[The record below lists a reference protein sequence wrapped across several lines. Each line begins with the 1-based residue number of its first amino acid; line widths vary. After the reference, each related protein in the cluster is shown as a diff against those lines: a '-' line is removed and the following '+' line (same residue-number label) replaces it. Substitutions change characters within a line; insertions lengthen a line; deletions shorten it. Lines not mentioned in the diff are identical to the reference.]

1 MKGIRRAAAMCLTM
15 TLAVSTLF
23 GNTAWA
29 DMPQKTERKK
39 CVHVHTEECYGEPD
53 EEATSSQI
61 GEEPTECTHVCTVES
76 GCIRNTAVSSGTNED
91 DSETGPDEEE
101 TNDQKDSADKAEN
114 GGKQKDSA
122 DKAEDDEKQEDA
134 PSVSTPS
141 DMEDTAVPGGTVIPA
156 VKSQIFSWSWYDP
169 EENLLDGKLELNGVT
184 EEAQPSF
191 EEVTEYLPEAIIAQV
206 GEKSEVGGEGEE
218 KLLITGWTCSE
229 YVQDEEGRWPLEGTY
244 EFAAELPEA
253 YELAEDADAL
263 VVEVSVTGDQAALT
277 AVSGTAVL
285 HVSFKAGKEAKD
297 LYFDG
302 NNFSSYNNDVM
313 DLLKQNGI
321 RVTSSGKDRFQLIM
335 TKASIQNL
343 QLSQGTWE
351 IELNGSNVLEGKG
364 KYVAGCGLRINDNV
378 SATIK
383 AGTAPASL
391 TAHNYPTTGSSDGS
405 CGIQVAGSLTIESG
419 TIEAT
424 AKAGSNSAPDSGAIL
439 VGTTGTLNIN
449 GGSVTAA
456 GTGKKGVYV
465 RGNFQMTGGSL
476 TVTGS
481 GEPGIENVGS
491 FELSDGT
498 ISTKSNSGG
507 IGFLQ
512 GRGSATIKAK
522 ELNTDRLYINGD
534 GSFTVAKGGKVTS
547 GSTTINSGTLTNAG
561 EFVSNGPFE
570 KGKYGTFNNTGTI
583 SGSGSLPDDAKQTPD
598 EIKDYTKKI
607 SKDYYK
613 NMSIDVPNL
622 AAIQKPANAGNL
634 QYELVEDTGS
644 DKGAGT
650 IDKETGRLKV
660 TKAGVF
666 KIKVNTQ
673 ESGFY
678 KEGENPVYITLTVNK
693 AAFPDS
699 WNLTVTAASGIY
711 NGSKGYPAATISTT
725 GIPDGARY
733 EYQLKNTNRT
743 DDLQEE
749 QWKSECPKI
758 VNVAESGQFVF
769 VRVTVDNYESKIF
782 CSDNQTDITKRRFLD
797 TKVTLEPQ
805 TVIYNGQSWSPEIKV
820 VENWQGASGAEVD
833 KADYTIQ
840 YWTYWTGTGNS
851 EVTERKDA
859 GTYTVHL
866 IGQENYTNESNGAI
880 LTIDKCKLNARITG
894 DSFDKVYDGT
904 TDITEEQNLSVQL
917 YSDSGI
923 PDSQDVRAD
932 QVNLAYQSADV
943 GEHDIEAA
951 NITLAGDNAKNYEL
965 TENSASVKGSII
977 ARDFASMTVSADPLT
992 YNGTEQKPQILASVE
1007 TGLSNVSPDAVVF
1020 TYSKNG
1026 VDYQSEIPGFTD
1038 AGTYQVYVKASMDNF
1053 NDAVKTVDVT
1063 VQQASSNSGSHSGGG
1078 KDSGGKDSSGKGSSG
1093 KGSSGKSSSGSSGTV
1108 TKDSQKG
1115 YRSEEQGVITGA
1127 SNQAVNDGYSHW
1139 IKDARGWWL
1148 RYSDGTW
1155 PMGNT
1160 GAFHWEKVNG
1170 RWWAF
1175 GADGYLS
1182 TGWLYDTLYQGWFYM
1197 DENQGML
1204 TGWQFI
1210 NGKWYYLNPSHDG
1223 SAGIMY
1229 SNRRTPDGWYVKE
1242 DGSWDEEAGR

>member
-1 MKGIRRAAAMCLTM
+1 MKGIRRAAAVCLTM

-76 GCIRNTAVSSGTNED
+76 GCIRNIAASSGTNED
-91 DSETGPDEEE
+91 DSETGPDDEE

-114 GGKQKDSA
+114 
-122 DKAEDDEKQEDA
+122 A

-141 DMEDTAVPGGTVIPA
+141 DMEDTTVPGGTVIPA

-169 EENLLDGKLELNGVT
+169 EENLLDGKLELSGVT

-206 GEKSEVGGEGEE
+206 GEESEAGKEE
-218 KLLITGWTCSE
+218 KLPIAGWSCNE
-229 YVQDEEGRWPLEGTY
+229 YVQDEEGCWPLEGTY

-253 YELAEDADAL
+253 YELAEDVETL
-263 VVEVSVTGDQAALT
+263 VVEVSVTGDQAAMP
-277 AVSGTAVL
+277 VVNPYAVL
-285 HVSFKAGKEAKD
+285 NVSFNPSEGSKS

-302 NNFSSYNNDVM
+302 KNFSSVNSDVM
-313 DLLKQNGI
+313 KLLNDNGI
-321 RVTSSGKDRFQLIM
+321 KVKVTSSGEDRFQLIM
-335 TKASIQNL
+335 TNATIQNL
-343 QLSQGTWE
+343 ELSRGTWE
-351 IELNGSNVLEGKG
+351 IVLNGSNELEGKG
-364 KYVAGCGLRINDNV
+364 KDFSGCGLRINDYV

-383 AGTAPASL
+383 AEPESASL
-391 TAHNYPTTGSSDGS
+391 KVQNYPTKKTSKDTSS
-405 CGIQVAGSLTIESG
+405 GIVVAGSLTIESG
-419 TIEAT
+419 TIEA
-424 AKAGSNSAPDSGAIL
+424 AAYAEQNSEPVSGAI
-439 VGTTGTLNIN
+439 VVQSKGTLNIR

-456 GTGKKGVYV
+456 GTHKNGVYV
-465 RGNFQMTGGSL
+465 LNNFQMTGGSL

-481 GEPGIENVGS
+481 GKPGIENVGN
-491 FELSDGT
+491 FNLSGGT
-498 ISTKSNSGG
+498 ISTKSNSDG

-512 GRGSATIKAK
+512 RGGSATIQAK
-522 ELNTDRLYINGD
+522 ELNTDRLYINGNS
-534 GSFTVAKGGKVTS
+534 SFTVARGGKVTS
-547 GSTTINSGTLTNAG
+547 GSTRIDSGTLINAG

-570 KGKYGTFNNTGTI
+570 KGTYGTFNNTGTI
-583 SGSGSLPDDAKQTPD
+583 SGSGSLPDDVKQIPD
-598 EIKDYTKKI
+598 NITVYTAEISADYR
-607 SKDYYK
+607 D
-613 NMSIDVPNL
+613 NMSINVQNL
-622 AAIQKPANAGNL
+622 AAIQKPVNAGNL
-634 QYELVEDTGS
+634 QYELAEYTGS
-644 DKGAGT
+644 DKGEGT
-650 IDKETGRLKV
+650 IDKETGLLTV

-673 ESGFY
+673 ASGFY
-678 KEGENPVYITLTVNK
+678 KAGENPVCITLTVNK
-693 AAFPDS
+693 AKFPAS
-699 WNLTVTAASGIY
+699 WNLIVTATSGIY

-725 GIPDGARY
+725 DIPDGARY
-733 EYQLKNTNRT
+733 EYQLKSTKST
-743 DDLQEE
+743 DDLRED

-758 VNVAESGQFVF
+758 VNVAESDQFVF
-769 VRVTVDNYESKIF
+769 VRVTVNNYESKVF
-782 CSDNQTDITKRRFLD
+782 CSDNRTSITKRRFAD
-797 TKVTLEPQ
+797 TKVTLEPEN
-805 TVIYNGQSWSPEIKV
+805 VIYNGQSWEPKIKV
-820 VENWQGASGAEVD
+820 VENWQGASRDEVD
-833 KADYTIQ
+833 KADYTIKD
-840 YWTYWTGTGNS
+840 WTYWTGTDNMI
-851 EVTERKDA
+851 VKERKNA
-859 GTYTVHL
+859 GTYTVSL
-866 IGQENYTNESNGAI
+866 LGQGNYTNESNKAI

-894 DSFDKVYDGT
+894 NSFDKVYDGT
-904 TDITEEQNLSVQL
+904 TDIREEQNLSVQL
-917 YSDSGI
+917 YSDSGT

-943 GEHDIEAA
+943 GEHNIEAA

-965 TENSASVKGSII
+965 TENSTSIKGNIV

-992 YNGTEQKPQILASVE
+992 YNGTEQKPQIHASVE

-1038 AGTYQVYVKASMDNF
+1038 AGTYQVYVKASMANF
-1053 NDAVKTVDVT
+1053 NDAVKTVNVT
-1063 VQQASSNSGSHSGGG
+1063 VQKVSSSSGSHSGGG
-1078 KDSGGKDSSGKGSSG
+1078 KGSGGKGSGGKGSSG
-1093 KGSSGKSSSGSSGTV
+1093 KGSSGKSSSVSSGTV

-1175 GADGYLS
+1175 GAEGYLS
-1182 TGWLYDTLYQGWFYM
+1182 TGWIYDTLHQGWFYM

-1210 NGKWYYLNPSHDG
+1210 NGKWYYLNSNQDG

-1229 SNRRTPDGWYVKE
+1229 SKRRTPDGWYVKE

>member
-1 MKGIRRAAAMCLTM
+1 
-15 TLAVSTLF
+15 
-23 GNTAWA
+23 
-29 DMPQKTERKK
+29 MPQKTERKK

-76 GCIRNTAVSSGTNED
+76 GCIRNTAASSGTNED
-91 DSETGPDEEE
+91 DSETGPDDEE
-101 TNDQKDSADKAEN
+101 TND
-114 GGKQKDSA
+114 QKDSA

-141 DMEDTAVPGGTVIPA
+141 DMEDTTVPGGTVIPA

-169 EENLLDGKLELNGVT
+169 EENLLDGKLELSGVT

-191 EEVTEYLPEAIIAQV
+191 EEVTEYLPEAIVAQV
-206 GEKSEVGGEGEE
+206 GEESEAGKEE
-218 KLLITGWTCSE
+218 KLSITGWSCNE

-253 YELAEDADAL
+253 YELAEDAEAL

-277 AVSGTAVL
+277 VYNPNNVVLNVNFEKGEPSKGLAYDESG
-285 HVSFKAGKEAKD
+285 
-297 LYFDG
+297 
-302 NNFSSYNNDVM
+302 FSSLNNNVM
-313 DLLKQNGI
+313 NLLNDRGI
-321 RVTSSGKDRFQLIM
+321 EVTNSGENSFQLRM
-335 TKASIQNL
+335 TNATTIQNL
-343 QLSQGTWE
+343 ELSRGTWE
-351 IELNGSNVLEGKG
+351 IVLNGSNVLEGKG
-364 KYVAGCGLRINDNV
+364 NGVGGVGLKIKENV
-378 SATIK
+378 RATIK
-383 AGTAPASL
+383 EGTAPASL
-391 TAHNYPTTGSSDGS
+391 TAKNSPTTGTSRDGS
-405 CGIQVAGSLTIESG
+405 SGIAVEGNLTIESG

-424 AKAGSNSAPDSGAIL
+424 ADGGENSASFSGGIVVGSN
-439 VGTTGTLNIN
+439 GTLNIN
-449 GGSVTAA
+449 GGAVTAA
-456 GTGKKGVYV
+456 GTGKNGVFV
-465 RGNFQMTGGSL
+465 RGNFRMKGGSL
-476 TVTGS
+476 TATGS
-481 GEPGIENVGS
+481 RKPGIENEGT
-491 FELSDGT
+491 FELLGGT

-512 GRGSATIKAK
+512 GLGSVTIKAN
-522 ELNTDRLYINGD
+522 ELNTDRLNITGNS
-534 GSFTVAKGGKVTS
+534 SFTVARGGKVTS
-547 GSTTINSGTLTNAG
+547 ESTIINSGTLTNEG
-561 EFVSNGPFE
+561 EFVSNGPFVKE
-570 KGKYGTFNNTGTI
+570 ENGRFINNGTI
-583 SGSGSLPDDAKQTPD
+583 SGTGSLPDGVKQIPD
-598 EIKDYTKKI
+598 TITVRKTEIIADYRN
-607 SKDYYK
+607 
-613 NMSIDVPNL
+613 NMLIDVPSL
-622 AAIQKPANAGNL
+622 AGIHQPDRAGNL
-634 QYELVEDTGS
+634 QYELAEYTGS
-644 DKGAGT
+644 DKGEGT
-650 IDKETGRLKV
+650 IDKESGQLKV
-660 TKAGVF
+660 DRAGVF
-666 KIKVNTQ
+666 KIEVNTQ

-678 KEGENPVYITLTVNK
+678 KAGENPVCITLTVNK
-693 AAFPDS
+693 AKFPDS
-699 WNLTVTAASGIY
+699 WNLSVTAASDEYRGAQ
-711 NGSKGYPAATISTT
+711 GYPAAFISAS
-725 GIPDGARY
+725 GIPSGARY
-733 EYQLKNTNRT
+733 EYQLKSTSST
-743 DDLQEE
+743 DDLQED

-769 VRVTVDNYESKIF
+769 VRVTVDNYKSKVF
-782 CSDNQTDITKRRFLD
+782 CSGNPTSIIKRRFAD
-797 TKVTLEPQ
+797 TKVTLEPE

-820 VENWQGASGAEVD
+820 VENWQGASEDEVD
-833 KADYTIQ
+833 KADYTIKD
-840 YWTYWTGTGNS
+840 WTYWTGTDNRI
-851 EVTERKDA
+851 VKERKDA

-866 IGQENYTNESNGAI
+866 LGQGNYKNESNTAI
-880 LTIDKCKLNARITG
+880 FTIDKCKLNARITG
-894 DSFDKVYDGT
+894 GSFDKVYDGT

-917 YSDSGI
+917 YSDSGT

-943 GEHDIEAA
+943 GEHNIEAA

-965 TENSASVKGSII
+965 TENSASIKGSII

-992 YNGTEQKPQILASVE
+992 YNGTEQKPQIHASVE

-1038 AGTYQVYVKASMDNF
+1038 AGTYQVYVKASMANF

-1063 VQQASSNSGSHSGGG
+1063 IQQASSNSGSHSGGG
-1078 KDSGGKDSSGKGSSG
+1078 KGSGGKGSSG

-1139 IKDARGWWL
+1139 MKDARGWWL

>member
-61 GEEPTECTHVCTVES
+61 GEEPTECTHVCSVES
-76 GCIRNTAVSSGTNED
+76 GCIRNTAASSGMNED
-91 DSETGPDEEE
+91 DSETGPDDEE

-114 GGKQKDSA
+114 
-122 DKAEDDEKQEDA
+122 A

-141 DMEDTAVPGGTVIPA
+141 DMEDTTVPGGTVIPA

-169 EENLLDGKLELNGVT
+169 EENLLDGKLELSGVT

-191 EEVTEYLPEAIIAQV
+191 EEVTEYLPQAIIAQV
-206 GEKSEVGGEGEE
+206 GEESEAGKEE
-218 KLLITGWTCSE
+218 KLPITGWSCNE

-244 EFAAELPEA
+244 EFAAELPEV
-253 YELAEDADAL
+253 YELAEDVEAL

-285 HVSFKAGKEAKD
+285 NVNFESGKSFKS
-297 LYFDG
+297 LYYDG
-302 NNFSSYNNDVM
+302 ENFSSVNNDVM
-313 DLLKQNGI
+313 DLLNDCGI
-321 RVTSSGKDRFQLIM
+321 RVTSLGENSFRLIM
-335 TKASIQNL
+335 TGASIQNL

-351 IELNGSNVLEGKG
+351 IVLNGSNVLEGKG
-364 KYVAGCGLRINDNV
+364 KDVSGCGLRINEHV

-383 AGTAPASL
+383 AGKAPASL
-391 TAHNYPTTGSSDGS
+391 TAKNSPTKGTSNDGSS
-405 CGIQVAGSLTIESG
+405 GIAVAGNLTIESG
-419 TIEAT
+419 TTIEAT
-424 AKAGSNSAPDSGAIL
+424 ADAAGKNSAPDSGAIV
-439 VGTTGTLNIN
+439 VGSKGTLNIN

-456 GTGKKGVYV
+456 GTGKNGVHV
-465 RGNFQMTGGSL
+465 RGGGEFRMAGGRL

-481 GEPGIENVGS
+481 GKPVIENVGN
-491 FELSDGT
+491 FNLSGGT
-498 ISTKSNSGG
+498 ISTKSNSDG

-512 GRGSATIKAK
+512 SGGSATIQAQ
-522 ELNTDRLYINGD
+522 ELITDRLYINS
-534 GSFTVAKGGKVTS
+534 SFTVASGGKVTS
-547 GSTTINSGTLTNAG
+547 GSTIIDSGTLTNEG
-561 EFVSNGPFE
+561 EFVSNGPFVKKE
-570 KGKYGTFNNTGTI
+570 NGTFINKGTI
-583 SGSGSLPDDAKQTPD
+583 SGNGSLPDDVKQTPD
-598 EIKDYTKKI
+598 KITGHKTKI
-607 SKDYYK
+607 SADYCN
-613 NMSIDVPNL
+613 NMSINVQNL
-622 AAIQKPANAGNL
+622 AAIQKPVNAGDL
-634 QYELVEDTGS
+634 QYELVKYTGS
-644 DKGAGT
+644 DKGEGT
-650 IDKETGRLKV
+650 IDKKTGQLTV

-666 KIKVNTQ
+666 KIEVNTQ
-673 ESGFY
+673 ESGLY
-678 KEGENPVYITLTVNK
+678 KAGENPVCITLTVNK
-693 AAFPDS
+693 AKFPDS
-699 WNLTVTAASGIY
+699 WNLSVTAARDEYRGAQ
-711 NGSKGYPAATISTT
+711 GYPAAAISASS
-725 GIPDGARY
+725 IPSGAKY
-733 EYQLKNTNRT
+733 EYQLKSTNST
-743 DDLQEE
+743 GDLQEDK
-749 QWKSECPKI
+749 WKSKCPKI

-769 VRVTVDNYESKIF
+769 VRVTVDNYESKVF
-782 CSDNQTDITKRRFLD
+782 CSDNRTSITKRKFTD
-797 TKVTLEPQ
+797 TKVTLEPEN
-805 TVIYNGQSWSPEIKV
+805 VIYNGQSRNPEIKV
-820 VENWQGASGAEVD
+820 VENWQGASGDEVN
-833 KADYTIQ
+833 KADYIIR
-840 YWTYWTGTGNS
+840 YWTYWTGTDNR

-859 GTYTVHL
+859 GTYTVYL
-866 IGQENYTNESNGAI
+866 LGQENYTNESKQAI

-894 DSFDKVYDGT
+894 NSFDKVYDGT
-904 TDITEEQNLSVQL
+904 TDIREEQNLSVQL
-917 YSDSGI
+917 YSDSGT
-923 PDSQDVRAD
+923 PDSQDVRVD

-943 GEHDIEAA
+943 GEHNIEAA

-965 TENSASVKGSII
+965 TENSTSIKGSIV

-992 YNGTEQKPQILASVE
+992 YNGTEQKPQIHASVE

-1053 NDAVKTVDVT
+1053 NDAVKTVNVT
-1063 VQQASSNSGSHSGGG
+1063 VQQAPSSSGSHSGGG
-1078 KDSGGKDSSGKGSSG
+1078 G

-1175 GADGYLS
+1175 GAEGYLS
-1182 TGWLYDTLYQGWFYM
+1182 TGWIYDTLYQGWFYM

-1210 NGKWYYLNPSHDG
+1210 NGKWYYLNSNQDG

-1229 SNRRTPDGWYVKE
+1229 SKRRTPDGWYVKE

>member
-1 MKGIRRAAAMCLTM
+1 MTGKQRGDGRMKGIRRAAAVCLTM

-61 GEEPTECTHVCTVES
+61 GEEPTECTHVCSVES
-76 GCIRNTAVSSGTNED
+76 GCIRNTASSSGTNED
-91 DSETGPDEEE
+91 DSETGPDDEE

-114 GGKQKDSA
+114 
-122 DKAEDDEKQEDA
+122 A

-141 DMEDTAVPGGTVIPA
+141 DMEDTTVPGGTVIPA

-169 EENLLDGKLELNGVT
+169 EENLLDGKLELSGVT

-191 EEVTEYLPEAIIAQV
+191 EEVTEYLPQAIIAQV
-206 GEKSEVGGEGEE
+206 GEESEAGKEE
-218 KLLITGWTCSE
+218 KLPITGWSCNE

-253 YELAEDADAL
+253 YELAEDAEAL
-263 VVEVSVTGDQAALT
+263 VVEVSVTGDQAAMPV
-277 AVSGTAVL
+277 VSGTPVL
-285 HVSFKAGKEAKD
+285 HVSFNSGDEVKS

-302 NNFSSYNNDVM
+302 ENFSSVYSDVM
-313 DLLKQNGI
+313 NLLKARGI
-321 RVTSSGKDRFQLIM
+321 TVTSLGESSFQLTM
-335 TKASIQNL
+335 TNASIQYL
-343 QLSQGTWE
+343 ELSQGTWE
-351 IELNGSNVLEGKG
+351 IVLNGSNELKGKG
-364 KYVAGCGLRINDNV
+364 KGVGGCGLRINNWV
-378 SATIK
+378 SATIE

-391 TAHNYPTTGSSDGS
+391 KAKNSPTTGRSDPSS
-405 CGIQVAGSLTIESG
+405 GIVVAGNLTIESG

-424 AKAGSNSAPDSGAIL
+424 AYAGNNSDPFSGGIV
-439 VGTTGTLNIN
+439 VGSDGNLNIN
-449 GGSVTAA
+449 GGAVTAA
-456 GTGKKGVYV
+456 GTGKNGVLV

-476 TVTGS
+476 TATGS
-481 GEPGIENVGS
+481 GKPGIENEGS

-498 ISTKSNSGG
+498 ISTSSDSGG
-507 IGFLQ
+507 TGFVQ
-512 GRGSATIKAK
+512 RGKPAMIRAK
-522 ELNTDRLYINGD
+522 LITDRLCITGNS
-534 GSFTVAKGGKVTS
+534 SFTVARGGKVTS
-547 GSTTINSGTLTNAG
+547 ESTIIKSGSTLTNEG
-561 EFVSNGPFE
+561 EFVSNGAFE
-570 KGKYGTFNNTGTI
+570 KEKDGTFINKGTI
-583 SGSGSLPDDAKQTPD
+583 SGTGSLPDGAKQIPD
-598 EIKDYTKKI
+598 TITVRKTEIIADYRN
-607 SKDYYK
+607 
-613 NMSIDVPNL
+613 NMLIDVPSL
-622 AAIQKPANAGNL
+622 AGIHQPDRAGNL
-634 QYELVEDTGS
+634 QYELAEYTGS
-644 DKGAGT
+644 DKGEGT
-650 IDKETGRLKV
+650 INEKTGQLTV

-666 KIKVNTQ
+666 KIEVNTQ

-678 KEGENPVYITLTVNK
+678 KAGENPVCITLTVNK
-693 AAFPDS
+693 AAFPAS
-699 WNLTVTAASGIY
+699 WNLIVTATSGIY

-725 GIPDGARY
+725 DIPDGARY
-733 EYQLKNTNRT
+733 EYQLKRTNRT
-743 DDLQEE
+743 DDLQED

-758 VNVAESGQFVF
+758 VNVAESEQFVF
-769 VRVTVDNYESKIF
+769 VRVTVDNYESKVF
-782 CSDNQTDITKRRFLD
+782 CSGNQTNITQRRFAD
-797 TKVTLEPQ
+797 TKVTLEPEK
-805 TVIYNGQSWSPEIKV
+805 VIYNGQSRDPEIKV
-820 VENWQGASGAEVD
+820 VENWQEASRDAVD
-833 KADYTIQ
+833 RADYIIQ
-840 YWTYWTGTGNS
+840 YWTYWTGTDNR
-851 EVTERKDA
+851 EVGERKDA

-866 IGQENYTNESNGAI
+866 LGQGNYKNESNTAI
-880 LTIDKCKLNARITG
+880 FTIDKCKLNARITG
-894 DSFDKVYDGT
+894 GSFDKVYDGT
-904 TDITEEQNLSVQL
+904 TDIREEQNLSVQL
-917 YSDSGI
+917 YSDSGT

-965 TENSASVKGSII
+965 TENSTSIKGNIV

-992 YNGTEQKPQILASVE
+992 YNGTEQKPQIHASVE
-1007 TGLSNVSPDAVVF
+1007 TGLSNVSPDAVVV

-1053 NDAVKTVDVT
+1053 NDAVKTVNVT
-1063 VQQASSNSGSHSGGG
+1063 VQQAPSSSGSHSGGG
-1078 KDSGGKDSSGKGSSG
+1078 KDSGGKDSGGKGSSG
-1093 KGSSGKSSSGSSGTV
+1093 TSSSVSSGTV

-1175 GADGYLS
+1175 GAEGYLS
-1182 TGWLYDTLYQGWFYM
+1182 TGWIYDTLYQGWFYM

-1210 NGKWYYLNPSHDG
+1210 NGKWYYLNSNQDG

-1229 SNRRTPDGWYVKE
+1229 SKRRTPDGWYVKE

>member
-1 MKGIRRAAAMCLTM
+1 MKGIRRAAAVCLTM

-23 GNTAWA
+23 GNTAGA

-61 GEEPTECTHVCTVES
+61 GEEPTECTHVCSVES
-76 GCIRNTAVSSGTNED
+76 GCIRNTASSSGTNED
-91 DSETGPDEEE
+91 DSETGPDDEE

-114 GGKQKDSA
+114 
-122 DKAEDDEKQEDA
+122 A

-141 DMEDTAVPGGTVIPA
+141 DMEDTTVPGGTVIPA

-184 EEAQPSF
+184 EESQPSF
-191 EEVTEYLPEAIIAQV
+191 EEVTEYLPQAIIAQV
-206 GEKSEVGGEGEE
+206 GEESEAGKEE
-218 KLLITGWTCSE
+218 KLPITGWSCNE
-229 YVQDEEGRWPLEGTY
+229 YVQDEEGCWPLEGTY

-253 YELAEDADAL
+253 YELAEDAEAL

-277 AVSGTAVL
+277 VYNPNNVVLNVNFEEGEPSKGLAYDESG
-285 HVSFKAGKEAKD
+285 
-297 LYFDG
+297 
-302 NNFSSYNNDVM
+302 FSSYKNDVM
-313 DLLKQNGI
+313 DLLNRHNI
-321 RVTSSGKDRFQLIM
+321 RVTSLENDRFQLIM
-335 TKASIQNL
+335 TNASIQNL
-343 QLSQGTWE
+343 ELSKGTWE
-351 IELNGSNVLEGKG
+351 IVLNGSNVLEGKG
-364 KYVAGCGLRINDNV
+364 KGVGGVGLKIKENV
-378 SATIK
+378 RATIK
-383 AGTAPASL
+383 KGTAPASL
-391 TAHNYPTTGSSDGS
+391 TAKNSPTKGTSNDGSS
-405 CGIQVAGSLTIESG
+405 GIAVEGNLTIESG

-424 AKAGSNSAPDSGAIL
+424 ADAGKNSAPFSGGIV
-439 VGTTGTLNIN
+439 VGTRGILNIT
-449 GGSVTAA
+449 GGAVTAA
-456 GTGKKGVYV
+456 GTGKNGVFV
-465 RGNFQMTGGSL
+465 RGNFRMKGGSL
-476 TVTGS
+476 TATGS
-481 GEPGIENVGS
+481 KKPGIENEGT
-491 FELSDGT
+491 FELSGGT

-512 GRGSATIKAK
+512 GLGSVTIKAN
-522 ELNTDRLYINGD
+522 ELNTDRLNITGNS
-534 GSFTVAKGGKVTS
+534 SFTVARGGKVTS
-547 GSTTINSGTLTNAG
+547 ESTIINSGTLTNEG
-561 EFVSNGPFE
+561 EFVSNGPFVKE
-570 KGKYGTFNNTGTI
+570 ENGRFINNGTI
-583 SGSGSLPDDAKQTPD
+583 SGTGSLPDGVKQTPD
-598 EIKDYTKKI
+598 KIKGHKTKI
-607 SKDYYK
+607 SADYCN
-613 NMSIDVPNL
+613 NMSINVQNL
-622 AAIQKPANAGNL
+622 AAIHKPDRAGNL
-634 QYELVEDTGS
+634 QYELAEYTGS
-644 DKGAGT
+644 DKGEGT
-650 IDKETGRLKV
+650 IDKESGQLKV
-660 TKAGVF
+660 DRAGVF
-666 KIKVNTQ
+666 KIEVNTQ

-678 KEGENPVYITLTVNK
+678 KAGENPVCITLTVNK
-693 AAFPDS
+693 AKFPDS
-699 WNLTVTAASGIY
+699 WNLSVTAASDEYRGAQ
-711 NGSKGYPAATISTT
+711 GYPAAAIRASS
-725 GIPDGARY
+725 IPKGAGY
-733 EYQLKNTNRT
+733 EYQLKRT
-743 DDLQEE
+743 KSKDDLQED

-769 VRVTVDNYESKIF
+769 VRVTVDNYESKVF
-782 CSDNQTDITKRRFLD
+782 CSGNQTNITKRDFTD
-797 TKVTLEPQ
+797 TKVTLEPEK
-805 TVIYNGQSWSPEIKV
+805 VIYNGQSRDPEIKV
-820 VENWQGASGAEVD
+820 VENWQEASGDAVD
-833 KADYTIQ
+833 RADYIIQ
-840 YWTYWTGTGNS
+840 YWTYWTGTDNR
-851 EVTERKDA
+851 EVGERKDA

-866 IGQENYTNESNGAI
+866 LGQGNYKNESNTAI
-880 LTIDKCKLNARITG
+880 FTIDKCKLNARITG
-894 DSFDKVYDGT
+894 GSFDKVYDGT

-917 YSDSGI
+917 YSDSGT

-943 GEHDIEAA
+943 GEHNIEAA

-965 TENSASVKGSII
+965 TENSTSIKGNIV
-977 ARDFASMTVSADPLT
+977 ARDFASMTVSADSLT
-992 YNGTEQKPQILASVE
+992 YNGTEQKPQIHASVE

-1038 AGTYQVYVKASMDNF
+1038 AGTYQVYVKASMANF
-1053 NDAVKTVDVT
+1053 NDAVKTVNVT
-1063 VQQASSNSGSHSGGG
+1063 VQQAPSSSGSHSGGG
-1078 KDSGGKDSSGKGSSG
+1078 KDSGGKGSSG
-1093 KGSSGKSSSGSSGTV
+1093 TSSSVSSGTV

-1175 GADGYLS
+1175 GAEGYLS
-1182 TGWLYDTLYQGWFYM
+1182 TGWIYDTLYQGWFYM

-1210 NGKWYYLNPSHDG
+1210 NGKWYYLNSNQDG

-1229 SNRRTPDGWYVKE
+1229 SKRRTPDGWYVKE

>member
-1 MKGIRRAAAMCLTM
+1 MKGIRRAAAVCLTM

-76 GCIRNTAVSSGTNED
+76 GCIRNTAASSGTNED
-91 DSETGPDEEE
+91 DSETGPDDEE

-114 GGKQKDSA
+114 
-122 DKAEDDEKQEDA
+122 A

-141 DMEDTAVPGGTVIPA
+141 DMEDTTVPGGTVIPA

-169 EENLLDGKLELNGVT
+169 EENLLDGKLELSGVT

-191 EEVTEYLPEAIIAQV
+191 EEVTEYLPEAIVAQV
-206 GEKSEVGGEGEE
+206 GEESEAGKEE
-218 KLLITGWTCSE
+218 KLSITGWSCNE

-253 YELAEDADAL
+253 YELAEDVEAL
-263 VVEVSVTGDQAALT
+263 VVEVSVTGDQAAMP
-277 AVSGTAVL
+277 VVNPYAVL
-285 HVSFKAGKEAKD
+285 NVSFNPSEGSKS

-302 NNFSSYNNDVM
+302 KNFSSVNSDVM
-313 DLLKQNGI
+313 KLLNDNGI
-321 RVTSSGKDRFQLIM
+321 KVKVTSSGEDRFQLIM
-335 TKASIQNL
+335 TNATIQNL
-343 QLSQGTWE
+343 ELSRGTWE
-351 IELNGSNVLEGKG
+351 IVLNGSNELEGKG
-364 KYVAGCGLRINDNV
+364 KDFSGCGLRINDYV

-383 AGTAPASL
+383 AEPESASL
-391 TAHNYPTTGSSDGS
+391 KVQNYPTKKTSKDTSS
-405 CGIQVAGSLTIESG
+405 GIVVAGSLTIESG
-419 TIEAT
+419 TIEA
-424 AKAGSNSAPDSGAIL
+424 AAYAEQNSEPVSGAI
-439 VGTTGTLNIN
+439 VVQSNGTLNIN
-449 GGSVTAA
+449 GGSVTAT
-456 GTGKKGVYV
+456 GTHKNGVYV
-465 RGNFQMTGGSL
+465 LNNFQMTGGSL
-476 TVTGS
+476 KVTGS
-481 GEPGIENVGS
+481 GKPGIENVGS
-491 FELSDGT
+491 FELSGGT
-498 ISTKSNSGG
+498 ISTKSNSDG

-512 GRGSATIKAK
+512 GRGSVTIKAK
-522 ELNTDRLYINGD
+522 ELNTDRLYITGD
-534 GSFTVAKGGKVTS
+534 SSFTVASVGKVTS
-547 GSTTINSGTLTNAG
+547 ESTIIDRGTLTNAG

-570 KGKYGTFNNTGTI
+570 KGTYGTFNNTGTI
-583 SGSGSLPDDAKQTPD
+583 SGTGSLPDGLKQKPGNITVKQA
-598 EIKDYTKKI
+598 EISAGYRD
-607 SKDYYK
+607 
-613 NMSIDVPNL
+613 NMLIDVPSL
-622 AAIQKPANAGNL
+622 AGIHQPDKAGNL
-634 QYELVEDTGS
+634 QYELAEYTGS
-644 DKGAGT
+644 DKGEGT
-650 IDKETGRLKV
+650 IDKETGQLTV

-666 KIKVNTQ
+666 KIEVNTQ

-678 KEGENPVYITLTVNK
+678 KAGENPVYITLTVNK
-693 AAFPDS
+693 AAFPAS
-699 WNLTVTAASGIY
+699 WNLIVTATSGIY
-711 NGSKGYPAATISTT
+711 NGSKGYPAAAINAS
-725 GIPDGARY
+725 GIPSGARY
-733 EYQLKNTNRT
+733 EYQLKRTSST
-743 DDLQEE
+743 DDLQED

-758 VNVAESGQFVF
+758 VNVAESDQFVF
-769 VRVTVDNYESKIF
+769 VRVTVDNYESKVF
-782 CSDNQTDITKRRFLD
+782 CSGNQTNIIQRSFTD
-797 TKVTLEPQ
+797 TKVALEPEI
-805 TVIYNGQSWSPEIKV
+805 VIYNGQSWDPEIKV
-820 VENWQGASGAEVD
+820 VENWQGASGDAVD
-833 KADYTIQ
+833 RADYTIQ
-840 YWTYWTGTGNS
+840 YWTYWTGTDNRI
-851 EVTERKDA
+851 VTERKDV
-859 GTYTVHL
+859 GTYTVYL
-866 IGQENYTNESNGAI
+866 LGQRNYTNESKQAI

-904 TDITEEQNLSVQL
+904 TDIREEQNLSVQL
-917 YSDSGI
+917 YSDSGT

-943 GEHDIEAA
+943 GEHNIEAA

-965 TENSASVKGSII
+965 TESSASIKGSII
-977 ARDFASMTVSADPLT
+977 ARDFASMIVSADPLT
-992 YNGTEQKPQILASVE
+992 YNGTEQKPQIHASVE

-1038 AGTYQVYVKASMDNF
+1038 AGTYQVYVKASMANF
-1053 NDAVKTVDVT
+1053 NDAVKTVNVT
-1063 VQQASSNSGSHSGGG
+1063 VQQAPSSSGGHSGGG
-1078 KDSGGKDSSGKGSSG
+1078 G

-1175 GADGYLS
+1175 GAEGYLS
-1182 TGWLYDTLYQGWFYM
+1182 TGWIYDTLYQGWFYM

-1210 NGKWYYLNPSHDG
+1210 NGKWYYLNSNHDG

-1229 SNRRTPDGWYVKE
+1229 SKRRTPDGWYVKE

>member
-1 MKGIRRAAAMCLTM
+1 MKGIRRAAAVCLTM

-29 DMPQKTERKK
+29 DMPQKTEKKK

-76 GCIRNTAVSSGTNED
+76 GCIRNTAASSGTNED
-91 DSETGPDEEE
+91 DSETGPDDEE
-101 TNDQKDSADKAEN
+101 TNDQKDSANKAEN
-114 GGKQKDSA
+114 
-122 DKAEDDEKQEDA
+122 A

-141 DMEDTAVPGGTVIPA
+141 DMEDTTVPGGTVIPA

-169 EENLLDGKLELNGVT
+169 EENLLDGKLELSGVT

-206 GEKSEVGGEGEE
+206 GEESEAGKEE
-218 KLLITGWTCSE
+218 KLPITGWSCNE

-253 YELAEDADAL
+253 YELAEDVDAL
-263 VVEVSVTGDQAALT
+263 VVEVSVTGDQAAMPV
-277 AVSGTAVL
+277 VSGECVL
-285 HVSFKAGKEAKD
+285 NVSFNSGEEFKS

-302 NNFSSYNNDVM
+302 NKFSSVNNDVM
-313 DLLKQNGI
+313 KLLNDHGI
-321 RVTSSGKDRFQLIM
+321 KVTNSGENSFQLRM
-335 TKASIQNL
+335 TKATIQNL
-343 QLSQGTWE
+343 ELSQGTWE
-351 IELNGSNVLEGKG
+351 IVLNGSNVLKGKG
-364 KYVAGCGLRINDNV
+364 KGFSGCGLRINDYV

-383 AGTAPASL
+383 AETASASL
-391 TAHNYPTTGSSDGS
+391 TVKNSPTKRTSDDASSA
-405 CGIQVAGSLTIESG
+405 IVVAGSLTIESG
-419 TIEAT
+419 TIEA
-424 AKAGSNSAPDSGAIL
+424 AAYAEQNSDPVSGAI
-439 VGTTGTLNIN
+439 VVQSNGTLNIS

-456 GTGKKGVYV
+456 GTHKNGVYV
-465 RGNFQMTGGSL
+465 RRNFQMTGGSL

-481 GEPGIENVGS
+481 GKPGIENVGS
-491 FELSDGT
+491 FELSGGT
-498 ISTKSNSGG
+498 ISTNGG
-507 IGFLQ
+507 PGFLQ
-512 GRGSATIKAK
+512 RGGTATIQAK
-522 ELNTDRLYINGD
+522 ELNTDRLYINGNS
-534 GSFTVAKGGKVTS
+534 SFTVAKGGKVTS
-547 GSTTINSGTLTNAG
+547 GSTIIDSGTLTNAG
-561 EFVSNGPFE
+561 EFVLNGAFE
-570 KGKYGTFNNTGTI
+570 KGKYGTFINNGTI
-583 SGSGSLPDDAKQTPD
+583 SGTGSLPDGVKQIPD
-598 EIKDYTKKI
+598 NITVYKAEISADYC
-607 SKDYYK
+607 D
-613 NMSIDVPNL
+613 NMSINVQNL
-622 AAIQKPANAGNL
+622 AAIQKPVNAGNL

-644 DKGAGT
+644 DKGVGT
-650 IDKETGRLKV
+650 IDKERGQLRV

-673 ESGFY
+673 ASGFY
-678 KEGENPVYITLTVNK
+678 KAGENPVYITLTVNK
-693 AAFPDS
+693 AKFPDS
-699 WNLTVTAASGIY
+699 WNLTVTAASGEY
-711 NGSKGYPAATISTT
+711 RGAQGYPAAAISASS
-725 GIPDGARY
+725 IPSGARY
-733 EYQLKNTNRT
+733 EYQLKSTNRK
-743 DDLQEE
+743 DDLQED

-769 VRVTVDNYESKIF
+769 VRVTVDNYKSKIF
-782 CSDNQTDITKRRFLD
+782 CSGNQTNITKRKFTD
-797 TKVTLEPQ
+797 TKVTLEPE

-820 VENWQGASGAEVD
+820 VENWQGASEDAVD
-833 KADYTIQ
+833 RADYIIQ
-840 YWTYWTGTGNS
+840 YWTYWTGTDNS
-851 EVTERKDA
+851 IVTERKDA
-859 GTYTVHL
+859 GTYTVYL
-866 IGQENYTNESNGAI
+866 LGQRNYTNESKQAI

-904 TDITEEQNLSVQL
+904 TDIKEEQNLSVQL
-917 YSDSGI
+917 YSDSGT
-923 PDSQDVRAD
+923 PDSRDVRAD
-932 QVNLAYQSADV
+932 QVNWAYQSADV
-943 GEHDIEAA
+943 GEHNIEAA

-965 TENSASVKGSII
+965 TENSTSIKGNIV

-992 YNGTEQKPQILASVE
+992 YNGTEQKPQIHASVE
-1007 TGLSNVSPDAVVF
+1007 IGLSNESPDAVVF

-1038 AGTYQVYVKASMDNF
+1038 AGTYQVYVKASMANF
-1053 NDAVKTVDVT
+1053 NDAVKTVNVT
-1063 VQQASSNSGSHSGGG
+1063 VQQAPSSSGSHSGGG
-1078 KDSGGKDSSGKGSSG
+1078 KDSGGKDSGG
-1093 KGSSGKSSSGSSGTV
+1093 KGSSGKSSSVSSGTV

-1175 GADGYLS
+1175 GAEGYLS
-1182 TGWLYDTLYQGWFYM
+1182 TGWIYDTLHQGWFYM

-1210 NGKWYYLNPSHDG
+1210 NGKWYYLNSNQDG

-1229 SNRRTPDGWYVKE
+1229 SKRRTPDGWYVKE

>member
-61 GEEPTECTHVCTVES
+61 GEEPTECTHVCSVES
-76 GCIRNTAVSSGTNED
+76 GCIRNTAASSGMNED
-91 DSETGPDEEE
+91 DSETGPDDEE

-114 GGKQKDSA
+114 
-122 DKAEDDEKQEDA
+122 A

-141 DMEDTAVPGGTVIPA
+141 DMEDTTVPGGTVIPA

-169 EENLLDGKLELNGVT
+169 EENLLDGKLELSGVT

-191 EEVTEYLPEAIIAQV
+191 EEVTEYLPQAIIAQV
-206 GEKSEVGGEGEE
+206 GEESEAGKEE
-218 KLLITGWTCSE
+218 KLPITGWSCNE
-229 YVQDEEGRWPLEGTY
+229 YVQDEEGCWPLEGTY

-253 YELAEDADAL
+253 YELAEDVEAL
-263 VVEVSVTGDQAALT
+263 VVEVSVTGDQAAMPVYDYNNVVLNVNFDEGKT
-277 AVSGTAVL
+277 CKGLAYDESG
-285 HVSFKAGKEAKD
+285 
-297 LYFDG
+297 
-302 NNFSSYNNDVM
+302 FSSLNDDVM
-313 DLLKQNGI
+313 NLLNDRGI
-321 RVTSSGKDRFQLIM
+321 EVTNSGENSFRLIM
-335 TKASIQNL
+335 TDATTIQNL
-343 QLSQGTWE
+343 ELSRGTWE
-351 IELNGSNVLEGKG
+351 IVLNGSNVLEGKG
-364 KYVAGCGLRINDNV
+364 KGVGGVGLKIKENV

-383 AGTAPASL
+383 EGTAPASL
-391 TAHNYPTTGSSDGS
+391 TAKNYPTTGTSSDGS
-405 CGIQVAGSLTIESG
+405 SGIAVEGNLTIESG

-424 AKAGSNSAPDSGAIL
+424 ADGGKNSASFSGGIVVGSN
-439 VGTTGTLNIN
+439 GTLNIN
-449 GGSVTAA
+449 EGAVTAA
-456 GTGKKGVYV
+456 GTGKNGVFV
-465 RGNFQMTGGSL
+465 RGNFRMKGGSL
-476 TVTGS
+476 TATGS
-481 GEPGIENVGS
+481 GKPGIENEGT
-491 FELSDGT
+491 FELSGGT

-512 GRGSATIKAK
+512 GRGSVTIKAK
-522 ELNTDRLYINGD
+522 ELNTDRLNITGNS
-534 GSFTVAKGGKVTS
+534 SFTVARGGKVTS
-547 GSTTINSGTLTNAG
+547 GSTIINSGTLTNEG
-561 EFVSNGPFE
+561 EFVSNGPFVKE
-570 KGKYGTFNNTGTI
+570 ENGRFINTGTI
-583 SGSGSLPDDAKQTPD
+583 SGNGSLPDDLKQKPGNITVNQA
-598 EIKDYTKKI
+598 EISAGYRD
-607 SKDYYK
+607 
-613 NMSIDVPNL
+613 NRSIDVPSL
-622 AAIQKPANAGNL
+622 AGIHQPDRAGNL
-634 QYELVEDTGS
+634 QYELAEYTGS
-644 DKGAGT
+644 DKGEGT
-650 IDKETGRLKV
+650 IDKETGQLTV

-673 ESGFY
+673 ASGFY
-678 KEGENPVYITLTVNK
+678 KAGENPVDITLTVNK
-693 AAFPDS
+693 AAFPEH
-699 WNLTVTAASGIY
+699 WNLTVTAASGGEY
-711 NGSKGYPAATISTT
+711 RGAQGYPAAAISASS
-725 GIPDGARY
+725 IPKGARY
-733 EYQLKNTNRT
+733 EYQLKRTKNT
-743 DDLQEE
+743 DDLQEDKWE
-749 QWKSECPKI
+749 SECPKI
-758 VNVAESGQFVF
+758 VNVAESDQFVF
-769 VRVTVDNYESKIF
+769 VRVTVNNYESKVF
-782 CSDNQTDITKRRFLD
+782 CSDNRTSITKRRFAD
-797 TKVTLEPQ
+797 TKVTLEPEN
-805 TVIYNGQSWSPEIKV
+805 VIYNGQSWEPKIKV
-820 VENWQGASGAEVD
+820 VENWQGASVDEVD
-833 KADYTIQ
+833 KADYTIKD
-840 YWTYWTGTGNS
+840 WTYWTGTDNMI
-851 EVTERKDA
+851 VKERKNA
-859 GTYTVHL
+859 GTYTVSL
-866 IGQENYTNESNGAI
+866 LGQGNYTNESNKAI

-894 DSFDKVYDGT
+894 NSFDKVYDGT
-904 TDITEEQNLSVQL
+904 TDIREEQNLSVQL
-917 YSDSGI
+917 YSDSGT

-943 GEHDIEAA
+943 GEHNIEAA

-965 TENSASVKGSII
+965 TENSTSIKGNIV

-992 YNGTEQKPQILASVE
+992 YNGTEQKPQIHASVE

-1038 AGTYQVYVKASMDNF
+1038 AGTYQVYVKASIANF
-1053 NDAVKTVDVT
+1053 NDAVKTVNVT
-1063 VQQASSNSGSHSGGG
+1063 VQQAPSSSGSHSGGG
-1078 KDSGGKDSSGKGSSG
+1078 G

-1139 IKDARGWWL
+1139 MKDARGWWL

-1210 NGKWYYLNPSHDG
+1210 NGKWYYLNSNHDG

-1229 SNRRTPDGWYVKE
+1229 SKRRTPDGWYVKE

>member
-1 MKGIRRAAAMCLTM
+1 MKGIRRAAAVCLTM

-76 GCIRNTAVSSGTNED
+76 GCIRNTAASSGTNED
-91 DSETGPDEEE
+91 DSETGPDDEE

-114 GGKQKDSA
+114 
-122 DKAEDDEKQEDA
+122 A

-141 DMEDTAVPGGTVIPA
+141 DMEDTTVPGGTVIPA

-184 EEAQPSF
+184 EESQPSF
-191 EEVTEYLPEAIIAQV
+191 EEVTEYLPEAIIAQI
-206 GEKSEVGGEGEE
+206 GEESEAGKEE
-218 KLLITGWTCSE
+218 KLSITGWSCNE
-229 YVQDEEGRWPLEGTY
+229 YVQDEEGCWPLEGTY

-253 YELAEDADAL
+253 YELAEDVDAL
-263 VVEVSVTGDQAALT
+263 VVEVSVTGDQAAMPV
-277 AVSGTAVL
+277 VSGKCVL
-285 HVSFKAGKEAKD
+285 NVSFNSGEEFKG

-302 NNFSSYNNDVM
+302 NKFSSVNNDVM
-313 DLLKQNGI
+313 KLLNDHGI
-321 RVTSSGKDRFQLIM
+321 KVTNSGENSFQLRM
-335 TKASIQNL
+335 TNATIQNL
-343 QLSQGTWE
+343 ELSRGTWE
-351 IELNGSNVLEGKG
+351 IVLNGSNELEGKG
-364 KYVAGCGLRINDNV
+364 KDFSGCGLRINDYV

-383 AGTAPASL
+383 AEPESASL
-391 TAHNYPTTGSSDGS
+391 KVQNYPTKKTSKDTSS
-405 CGIQVAGSLTIESG
+405 GIVVAGSLTIESG
-419 TIEAT
+419 TIEA
-424 AKAGSNSAPDSGAIL
+424 AAYAEQNSEPVSGAI
-439 VGTTGTLNIN
+439 VVQSNGTLNIN
-449 GGSVTAA
+449 GGSVTAT
-456 GTGKKGVYV
+456 GTHKNGVYV
-465 RGNFQMTGGSL
+465 LNNFQMTGGSL
-476 TVTGS
+476 KVTGS
-481 GEPGIENVGS
+481 GKPGIENVGS
-491 FELSDGT
+491 FELSGGT
-498 ISTKSNSGG
+498 ISTKSNSDG

-512 GRGSATIKAK
+512 GRGSVTIKAK
-522 ELNTDRLYINGD
+522 ELNTDRLYITGD
-534 GSFTVAKGGKVTS
+534 SSFTVASVGKVTS
-547 GSTTINSGTLTNAG
+547 ESTIINSGTLINEG
-561 EFVSNGPFE
+561 EFVSNGPFVKNE
-570 KGKYGTFNNTGTI
+570 KGTFINKGTI

-598 EIKDYTKKI
+598 PITVYTAEI
-607 SKDYYK
+607 SENYK
-613 NMSIDVPNL
+613 ENRSIDVKNL
-622 AAIQKPANAGNL
+622 AAIQKPVKAGNL
-634 QYELVEDTGS
+634 QYELAEYTGS
-644 DKGAGT
+644 DKGEGT
-650 IDKETGRLKV
+650 IDKETGHLTV

-673 ESGFY
+673 ASGFY
-678 KEGENPVYITLTVNK
+678 KAGENPVDITLTVNK
-693 AAFPDS
+693 AAFPDH
-699 WNLTVTAASGIY
+699 WNLIVTAASGIY
-711 NGSKGYPAATISTT
+711 NGSKGYPAADISASS
-725 GIPDGARY
+725 IPSDAKY
-733 EYQLKNTNRT
+733 EYQLKSTNRK
-743 DDLQEE
+743 DDLQED

-758 VNVAESGQFVF
+758 VNVAESDQYVF
-769 VRVTVDNYESKIF
+769 VRVTVDNYKPKIF
-782 CSDNQTDITKRRFLD
+782 CSGNQTNITKRNFTD
-797 TKVTLEPQ
+797 TKVTLEPE
-805 TVIYNGQSWSPEIKV
+805 TVIYNGQSWSPKIKV
-820 VENWQGASGAEVD
+820 VENWQGASGNEVD
-833 KADYTIQ
+833 TADYTIQ
-840 YWTYWTGTGNS
+840 YWTYWTGTYNK

-859 GTYTVHL
+859 GTYTVWL
-866 IGQENYTNESNGAI
+866 MGKNKNYWANNTTASF
-880 LTIDKCKLNARITG
+880 TIDKCKLNARIIG
-894 DSFDKVYDGT
+894 GSFDKVYDGT
-904 TDITEEQNLSVQL
+904 TDIREEQNLSVQL
-917 YSDSGI
+917 YSDSGT

-943 GEHDIEAA
+943 GEHNIEAA

-965 TENSASVKGSII
+965 TENSTSIKGNIV

-992 YNGTEQKPQILASVE
+992 YNGTEQKPQIHASVE

-1038 AGTYQVYVKASMDNF
+1038 AGTYQVYVKASMANF
-1053 NDAVKTVDVT
+1053 NDAVKTVNVT
-1063 VQQASSNSGSHSGGG
+1063 VQKVSSSSGSHSGGG
-1078 KDSGGKDSSGKGSSG
+1078 G

-1175 GADGYLS
+1175 GAEGYLS
-1182 TGWLYDTLYQGWFYM
+1182 TGWIYDTLYQGWFYM

-1210 NGKWYYLNPSHDG
+1210 NGKWYYLNPNQDG

>member
-1 MKGIRRAAAMCLTM
+1 MKGIRRAAAVCLTM

-29 DMPQKTERKK
+29 DMPQKTEKKK
-39 CVHVHTEECYGEPD
+39 CVHVHSEECYGEPD

-76 GCIRNTAVSSGTNED
+76 GCIRNIAASSGTNED
-91 DSETGPDEEE
+91 DSETGPDDEE
-101 TNDQKDSADKAEN
+101 TNDQKN
-114 GGKQKDSA
+114 SA
-122 DKAEDDEKQEDA
+122 DKAEDDEKQENA

-141 DMEDTAVPGGTVIPA
+141 DMEDTTVPGGTVIPA

-169 EENLLDGKLELNGVT
+169 EENLLDGKLELSGVT

-191 EEVTEYLPEAIIAQV
+191 EEVTEYLPEAIIAQI
-206 GEKSEVGGEGEE
+206 GEE
-218 KLLITGWTCSE
+218 SEAGKEGKLPITGWTCNE

-253 YELAEDADAL
+253 YELAEDAEAL
-263 VVEVSVTGDQAALT
+263 VVEVSVTGDQAAMPVYDYNNVVLNVNFDEGKT
-277 AVSGTAVL
+277 CKGLAYDESG
-285 HVSFKAGKEAKD
+285 
-297 LYFDG
+297 
-302 NNFSSYNNDVM
+302 FSSLNDDVM
-313 DLLKQNGI
+313 NLLNDRGI
-321 RVTSSGKDRFQLIM
+321 EVTNSGENSFRLIM
-335 TKASIQNL
+335 TDATTIQNL
-343 QLSQGTWE
+343 ELSRGTWE
-351 IELNGSNVLEGKG
+351 IVLNGSNVLEGKG
-364 KYVAGCGLRINDNV
+364 KGVGGVGLKIKENV
-378 SATIK
+378 RATIK
-383 AGTAPASL
+383 EGTAPASL
-391 TAHNYPTTGSSDGS
+391 TAKNYPTTGTSSDGS
-405 CGIQVAGSLTIESG
+405 SGIAVEGNLTIESG

-424 AKAGSNSAPDSGAIL
+424 ADGGKNSASFSGGIV
-439 VGTTGTLNIN
+439 VGTRGILNIT
-449 GGSVTAA
+449 GGAVTAA
-456 GTGKKGVYV
+456 GTGKNGVFV
-465 RGNFQMTGGSL
+465 RGNFRMKGGSL
-476 TVTGS
+476 TATGS
-481 GEPGIENVGS
+481 GKPGIENEGT
-491 FELSDGT
+491 FELSGGT
-498 ISTKSNSGG
+498 ISTKSNSDG

-512 GRGSATIKAK
+512 GRGSVTIKAK
-522 ELNTDRLYINGD
+522 ELNTDRLYITGD
-534 GSFTVAKGGKVTS
+534 SSFTVASVGKVTS
-547 GSTTINSGTLTNAG
+547 ESTIIDRGTLINAG

-570 KGKYGTFNNTGTI
+570 KGTYGTFNNTGTI
-583 SGSGSLPDDAKQTPD
+583 SGTGSLPDDLKQKPGNITVNQA
-598 EIKDYTKKI
+598 EISAGYRD
-607 SKDYYK
+607 
-613 NMSIDVPNL
+613 NMSIDVQNL
-622 AAIQKPANAGNL
+622 AGIHQPDRAGNL
-634 QYELVEDTGS
+634 QYELAEYTGS
-644 DKGAGT
+644 DKGEGT
-650 IDKETGRLKV
+650 INKKTGQLTV

-666 KIKVNTQ
+666 KIEVNTQ
-673 ESGFY
+673 ESGLY
-678 KEGENPVYITLTVNK
+678 KAGENPVNITLTVNK

-699 WNLTVTAASGIY
+699 WNLIVKAASGEY
-711 NGSKGYPAATISTT
+711 RGAQGYPAAYISENS
-725 GIPDGARY
+725 IPNGARY
-733 EYQLKNTNRT
+733 EYQLKSTKST
-743 DDLQEE
+743 DDLQED

-758 VNVAESGQFVF
+758 VNVAESDQFVF
-769 VRVTVDNYESKIF
+769 VRVTVNNYESKVF
-782 CSDNQTDITKRRFLD
+782 CSDNRTSITKRRFAD
-797 TKVTLEPQ
+797 TKVTLEPEN
-805 TVIYNGQSWSPEIKV
+805 VIYNGQSWEPKIKV
-820 VENWQGASGAEVD
+820 VENWQGASRDEVD
-833 KADYTIQ
+833 KADYTIKD
-840 YWTYWTGTGNS
+840 WTYWTGTDNRK
-851 EVTERKDA
+851 VKERKNA
-859 GTYTVHL
+859 GTYTVSL
-866 IGQENYTNESNGAI
+866 LGQGNYTNESNKAI
-880 LTIDKCKLNARITG
+880 LTIDKCKLKARITG
-894 DSFDKVYDGT
+894 NSFDKVYDGT

-917 YSDSGI
+917 YSDSST

-965 TENSASVKGSII
+965 TENSASIKGSII

-992 YNGTEQKPQILASVE
+992 YNGTEQKPQIHASVE

-1038 AGTYQVYVKASMDNF
+1038 AGTYQVYVKASMANF
-1053 NDAVKTVDVT
+1053 NDAVKTVNVT
-1063 VQQASSNSGSHSGGG
+1063 VQQAPSSSGSHSGGG
-1078 KDSGGKDSSGKGSSG
+1078 KGSGG

-1115 YRSEEQGVITGA
+1115 YHSEEQGVITGA

-1175 GADGYLS
+1175 GAEGYLS
-1182 TGWLYDTLYQGWFYM
+1182 TGWIYDTLHQGWFYM

-1210 NGKWYYLNPSHDG
+1210 NGKWYYLNSNHDG

-1229 SNRRTPDGWYVKE
+1229 SKRRTPDGWYVKE

>member
-1 MKGIRRAAAMCLTM
+1 MKGIRRAAAVCLTM

-29 DMPQKTERKK
+29 DMPQKTEKKK

-53 EEATSSQI
+53 EAATSSQI
-61 GEEPTECTHVCTVES
+61 EEEPTECTHVCTVES
-76 GCIRNTAVSSGTNED
+76 GCIRNTAASSGTNED
-91 DSETGPDEEE
+91 DSETGPDDEE
-101 TNDQKDSADKAEN
+101 TND
-114 GGKQKDSA
+114 QKDSA

-141 DMEDTAVPGGTVIPA
+141 DMEDTTVPGGTVIPA

-169 EENLLDGKLELNGVT
+169 EENLLDGKLELSGVT

-191 EEVTEYLPEAIIAQV
+191 EEVTEYLPQAIIAQV
-206 GEKSEVGGEGEE
+206 GEESEAGKEE
-218 KLLITGWTCSE
+218 KLSITGWSCNE

-253 YELAEDADAL
+253 YELAEDAEAL
-263 VVEVSVTGDQAALT
+263 VVEVSVTGDQAAMPV
-277 AVSGTAVL
+277 VSGTPVL
-285 HVSFKAGKEAKD
+285 HVSFNSGDEVKS

-302 NNFSSYNNDVM
+302 ENFSSVYSDVM
-313 DLLKQNGI
+313 NLLKARGI
-321 RVTSSGKDRFQLIM
+321 TVTSLGESSFQLTM
-335 TKASIQNL
+335 TNASIQYL
-343 QLSQGTWE
+343 ELSQGTWE
-351 IELNGSNVLEGKG
+351 IVLNGSNELKGKG
-364 KYVAGCGLRINDNV
+364 KGVGGCGLRINNWV
-378 SATIK
+378 SATIE

-391 TAHNYPTTGSSDGS
+391 KAKNSPTTGRSDPSS
-405 CGIQVAGSLTIESG
+405 GIVVAGNLTIESG

-424 AKAGSNSAPDSGAIL
+424 AYAGNNSDPFSGGIV
-439 VGTTGTLNIN
+439 VGSDGNLNIN
-449 GGSVTAA
+449 GGAVTAA
-456 GTGKKGVYV
+456 GTGKNGVLV

-476 TVTGS
+476 TATGS
-481 GEPGIENVGS
+481 GKPGIENEGS

-498 ISTKSNSGG
+498 ISTSSDSGG
-507 IGFLQ
+507 TGFVQ
-512 GRGSATIKAK
+512 RGKPAMIRAK
-522 ELNTDRLYINGD
+522 LITDRLCITGNS
-534 GSFTVAKGGKVTS
+534 SFTVARGGKVTS
-547 GSTTINSGTLTNAG
+547 GSTRIDSGTLINAG

-570 KGKYGTFNNTGTI
+570 KGTYGTFNNTGTI
-583 SGSGSLPDDAKQTPD
+583 SGSGSLPDDVKQIPD
-598 EIKDYTKKI
+598 NITVYTAEISADYR
-607 SKDYYK
+607 D
-613 NMSIDVPNL
+613 NMSINVQNL
-622 AAIQKPANAGNL
+622 AAIQKPVNAGNL

-644 DKGAGT
+644 DKGEGT
-650 IDKETGRLKV
+650 IDKETGQLTV

-673 ESGFY
+673 ASGFY
-678 KEGENPVYITLTVNK
+678 KAGENPVYITLTVNK
-693 AAFPDS
+693 AAFPGD
-699 WNLTVTAASGIY
+699 WNLTVTAASDEYRGAQ
-711 NGSKGYPAATISTT
+711 GYPAAAINAS
-725 GIPDGARY
+725 GIPSGARY
-733 EYQLKNTNRT
+733 EYQLKSTSST
-743 DDLQEE
+743 DDLQED

-769 VRVTVDNYESKIF
+769 VRVTVDNYKSKVF
-782 CSDNQTDITKRRFLD
+782 CSGNPTSIIKRRFAD
-797 TKVTLEPQ
+797 TKVTLEPE

-820 VENWQGASGAEVD
+820 VENWQGASGDEVD
-833 KADYTIQ
+833 KADYIIQ
-840 YWTYWTGTGNS
+840 DWTYWTGTDNS
-851 EVTERKDA
+851 KVTERKDA
-859 GTYTVHL
+859 GIYTVYL
-866 IGQENYTNESNGAI
+866 LGQRNYTNESKQAI

-894 DSFDKVYDGT
+894 YSFDKVYDGT
-904 TDITEEQNLSVQL
+904 TDITEEQNLFVQL
-917 YSDSGI
+917 YSDSGT

-943 GEHDIEAA
+943 GEHNIEAA

-965 TENSASVKGSII
+965 TENSTSIKGNIV
-977 ARDFASMTVSADPLT
+977 ARDFASMTVSADSLT
-992 YNGTEQKPQILASVE
+992 YNGTEQKPQIHASVE

-1038 AGTYQVYVKASMDNF
+1038 AGTYQVYVKASMANF
-1053 NDAVKTVDVT
+1053 NDAVKTVNVT
-1063 VQQASSNSGSHSGGG
+1063 VQQAPSSSGSHSGGG
-1078 KDSGGKDSSGKGSSG
+1078 KDSGGKDSGGKGSSG
-1093 KGSSGKSSSGSSGTV
+1093 TSSSVSSGTV

-1175 GADGYLS
+1175 GAEGYLS
-1182 TGWLYDTLYQGWFYM
+1182 TGWIYDTLYQGWFYM

>member
-29 DMPQKTERKK
+29 DMPQKTEKKK

-61 GEEPTECTHVCTVES
+61 GEEPTECTHICTVES

-91 DSETGPDEEE
+91 DSETGPDDEE
-101 TNDQKDSADKAEN
+101 TNDQKN
-114 GGKQKDSA
+114 SA

-141 DMEDTAVPGGTVIPA
+141 DMEDTTVPGGTVIPA

-169 EENLLDGKLELNGVT
+169 EENLLDGKLELSGVT

-191 EEVTEYLPEAIIAQV
+191 EEVTEYLPQAIIAQV
-206 GEKSEVGGEGEE
+206 GEESEAGKEE
-218 KLLITGWTCSE
+218 KLPITGWSCNE
-229 YVQDEEGRWPLEGTY
+229 YVQDEEGCWPLEGTY

-253 YELAEDADAL
+253 YELAEDVDAL

-277 AVSGTAVL
+277 AYDPNNVVL
-285 HVSFKAGKEAKD
+285 SVNFEEGESFKNLAYNESG
-297 LYFDG
+297 
-302 NNFSSYNNDVM
+302 FSSLRNDVM
-313 DLLKQNGI
+313 NLLKQHGI
-321 RVTSSGKDRFQLIM
+321 TVTSSGENRFQLIM
-335 TKASIQNL
+335 TNASIQNL
-343 QLSQGTWE
+343 ELSRGTWE
-351 IELNGSNVLEGKG
+351 IVLNESNVLKGKG
-364 KYVAGCGLRINDNV
+364 TQVGGVGLKIKENV

-391 TAHNYPTTGSSDGS
+391 TAHNYPTTGTSNDGS
-405 CGIQVAGSLTIESG
+405 SGIAVEGNLTIESG

-424 AKAGSNSAPDSGAIL
+424 ADAGKNSAPFSGGIV
-439 VGTTGTLNIN
+439 VGREGILNIN
-449 GGSVTAA
+449 GGAVTAA
-456 GTGKKGVYV
+456 GTGKNGVFV
-465 RGNFQMTGGSL
+465 RGNFRMKGGSL
-476 TVTGS
+476 TATGS
-481 GEPGIENVGS
+481 RKPGIENEGT
-491 FELSDGT
+491 FELSGGT
-498 ISTKSNSGG
+498 ISTSADNGG
-507 IGFLQ
+507 TGFVQ
-512 GRGSATIKAK
+512 RGKPAMIKAN
-522 ELNTDRLYINGD
+522 ELNTDRLNITGNS
-534 GSFTVAKGGKVTS
+534 SFTVARGGKVTS
-547 GSTTINSGTLTNAG
+547 GSTIINSGTLTNEG
-561 EFVSNGPFE
+561 EFVSNGPFVKE
-570 KGKYGTFNNTGTI
+570 KDGTFINKGTI
-583 SGSGSLPDDAKQTPD
+583 SGNGSLPDDLKQKPGNITVNQA
-598 EIKDYTKKI
+598 EISAGYRD
-607 SKDYYK
+607 
-613 NMSIDVPNL
+613 NMLIDVPSL
-622 AAIQKPANAGNL
+622 AGIHKPVNAGNL
-634 QYELVEDTGS
+634 QYELAEYTGS
-644 DKGAGT
+644 DKGEGT
-650 IDKETGRLKV
+650 INEETGQLTVK
-660 TKAGVF
+660 KAGVF

-673 ESGFY
+673 ASGLY
-678 KEGENPVYITLTVNK
+678 EAGKNPVYITLTVNK
-693 AAFPDS
+693 AAFPDH
-699 WNLTVTAASGIY
+699 WNLIVTATSDIY
-711 NGSKGYPAATISTT
+711 NGSKGYPAAAISAS
-725 GIPDGARY
+725 GIPKGAGY
-733 EYQLKNTNRT
+733 EYQLKRTKNT
-743 DDLQEE
+743 DDLQED

-758 VNVAESGQFVF
+758 VNVAESEQFVF
-769 VRVTVDNYESKIF
+769 VRVTVDNYESKVF
-782 CSDNQTDITKRRFLD
+782 CSDNRTSITERSFTD
-797 TKVTLEPQ
+797 TKVTLEPE
-805 TVIYNGQSWSPEIKV
+805 TVIYNGQSRNPEIKV
-820 VENWQGASGAEVD
+820 VENWQGASGDEVN
-833 KADYTIQ
+833 KADYIIR
-840 YWTYWTGTGNS
+840 YWTYWTGTDNR

-859 GTYTVHL
+859 GTYTVYL
-866 IGQENYTNESNGAI
+866 LGQGNYKNESNTAI
-880 LTIDKCKLNARITG
+880 FTIDKCKLNARITG
-894 DSFDKVYDGT
+894 YSFDKVYDGT

-917 YSDSGI
+917 YSDSGT

-965 TENSASVKGSII
+965 TENSTSIKGNIV

-992 YNGTEQKPQILASVE
+992 YNGTEQKPQIQASVE

-1038 AGTYQVYVKASMDNF
+1038 AGTYQVYVKASMANF
-1053 NDAVKTVDVT
+1053 NDAVKTVNVT
-1063 VQQASSNSGSHSGGG
+1063 VQQAPSSSGSHSGGG
-1078 KDSGGKDSSGKGSSG
+1078 G

-1175 GADGYLS
+1175 GAEGYLS
-1182 TGWLYDTLYQGWFYM
+1182 TGWIYDTLYQGWFYM

-1210 NGKWYYLNPSHDG
+1210 NGKWYYLNSNQDG

-1229 SNRRTPDGWYVKE
+1229 SKRRTPDGWYVKE

>member
-29 DMPQKTERKK
+29 DMPQKTEKKK

-61 GEEPTECTHVCTVES
+61 GEEPTECTHICTVES

-91 DSETGPDEEE
+91 DSETGPDDEE
-101 TNDQKDSADKAEN
+101 TNDQKN
-114 GGKQKDSA
+114 SA

-141 DMEDTAVPGGTVIPA
+141 DMEDTTVPGGTVIPA

-169 EENLLDGKLELNGVT
+169 EENLLDGKLELSGVT

-191 EEVTEYLPEAIIAQV
+191 EEVTEYLPQAIIAQV
-206 GEKSEVGGEGEE
+206 GEESEAGKEE
-218 KLLITGWTCSE
+218 KLPITGWSCNE
-229 YVQDEEGRWPLEGTY
+229 YVQDEEGCWPLEGTY

-253 YELAEDADAL
+253 YELAEDVDAL

-277 AVSGTAVL
+277 AYDPNNVVL
-285 HVSFKAGKEAKD
+285 SVNFEEGESFKNLAYNESG
-297 LYFDG
+297 
-302 NNFSSYNNDVM
+302 FSSLRNDVM
-313 DLLKQNGI
+313 NLLKQHGI
-321 RVTSSGKDRFQLIM
+321 TVTSSGENRFQLIM
-335 TKASIQNL
+335 TNASIQNL
-343 QLSQGTWE
+343 ELSRGTWE
-351 IELNGSNVLEGKG
+351 IVLNESNVLKGKG
-364 KYVAGCGLRINDNV
+364 TQVGGVGLKIKENV

-391 TAHNYPTTGSSDGS
+391 TAHNYPTTGTSNDGS
-405 CGIQVAGSLTIESG
+405 SGIAVEGNLTIESG

-424 AKAGSNSAPDSGAIL
+424 ADAGKNSAPFSGGIV
-439 VGTTGTLNIN
+439 VGREGILNIN
-449 GGSVTAA
+449 GGAVTAA
-456 GTGKKGVYV
+456 GTGKNGVFV
-465 RGNFQMTGGSL
+465 RGNFRMKGGSL
-476 TVTGS
+476 TATGS
-481 GEPGIENVGS
+481 RKPGIENEGT
-491 FELSDGT
+491 FELSGGT
-498 ISTKSNSGG
+498 ISTSADNGG
-507 IGFLQ
+507 TGFVQ
-512 GRGSATIKAK
+512 RGKPAMIKAN
-522 ELNTDRLYINGD
+522 ELNTDRLNITGNS
-534 GSFTVAKGGKVTS
+534 SFTVARGGKVTS
-547 GSTTINSGTLTNAG
+547 GSTIINSGTLTNEG
-561 EFVSNGPFE
+561 EFVSNGPFVKE
-570 KGKYGTFNNTGTI
+570 KDGTFINKGTI
-583 SGSGSLPDDAKQTPD
+583 SGNGSLPDDLKQKPGNITVNQA
-598 EIKDYTKKI
+598 EISAGYRD
-607 SKDYYK
+607 
-613 NMSIDVPNL
+613 NMLIDVPSL
-622 AAIQKPANAGNL
+622 AGIHKPVNAGNL
-634 QYELVEDTGS
+634 QYELAEYTGS
-644 DKGAGT
+644 DKGEGT
-650 IDKETGRLKV
+650 INEETGQLTVK
-660 TKAGVF
+660 KAGVF

-673 ESGFY
+673 ASGLY
-678 KEGENPVYITLTVNK
+678 EAGKNPVYITLTVNK
-693 AAFPDS
+693 AAFPDH
-699 WNLTVTAASGIY
+699 WNLIVTATSDIY
-711 NGSKGYPAATISTT
+711 NGSKGYPAAAISAS
-725 GIPDGARY
+725 GIPKGAGY
-733 EYQLKNTNRT
+733 EYQLKRTKNT
-743 DDLQEE
+743 DDLQED

-758 VNVAESGQFVF
+758 VNVAESEQFVF
-769 VRVTVDNYESKIF
+769 VRVTVDNYESKVF
-782 CSDNQTDITKRRFLD
+782 CSDNRTSITERSFTD
-797 TKVTLEPQ
+797 TKVTLEPE
-805 TVIYNGQSWSPEIKV
+805 TVIYNGQSRNPEIKV
-820 VENWQGASGAEVD
+820 VENWQGTSGDEVN
-833 KADYTIQ
+833 KADYTIK
-840 YWTYWTGTGNS
+840 YWTYWTGTDNS
-851 EVTERKDA
+851 IVRERKDA

-866 IGQENYTNESNGAI
+866 LGQGNYKNESNTAI
-880 LTIDKCKLNARITG
+880 FTIDKCKLNARITG
-894 DSFDKVYDGT
+894 YSFDKVYDGT

-917 YSDSGI
+917 YSDSGT

-965 TENSASVKGSII
+965 TENSTSIKGNIV

-992 YNGTEQKPQILASVE
+992 YNGTEQKPQIQASVE

-1038 AGTYQVYVKASMDNF
+1038 AGTYQVYVKASMANF
-1053 NDAVKTVDVT
+1053 NDAVKTVNVT
-1063 VQQASSNSGSHSGGG
+1063 VQQAPSSSGSHSGGG
-1078 KDSGGKDSSGKGSSG
+1078 G

-1115 YRSEEQGVITGA
+1115 YRSEEQGVISGA

-1175 GADGYLS
+1175 GAEGYLS
-1182 TGWLYDTLYQGWFYM
+1182 TGWIYDTLYQGWFYM

-1210 NGKWYYLNPSHDG
+1210 NGKWYYLNSNQDG

-1229 SNRRTPDGWYVKE
+1229 SKRRTPDGWYVKE

>member
-1 MKGIRRAAAMCLTM
+1 MKGIRRAAAVCLTM

-23 GNTAWA
+23 GNTVWA
-29 DMPQKTERKK
+29 DMPQKTEKKK

-76 GCIRNTAVSSGTNED
+76 GCIRNTASSSGMNED
-91 DSETGPDEEE
+91 DSETGPDDEE

-114 GGKQKDSA
+114 
-122 DKAEDDEKQEDA
+122 A

-141 DMEDTAVPGGTVIPA
+141 DMEDTTVPGGTVIPA

-206 GEKSEVGGEGEE
+206 GEESEAGKEE
-218 KLLITGWTCSE
+218 KLPIAGWSCNE
-229 YVQDEEGRWPLEGTY
+229 YVQDEEGCWPLEGTY

-253 YELAEDADAL
+253 YELAEDVETL
-263 VVEVSVTGDQAALT
+263 VVEVSVTGDQAAMP
-277 AVSGTAVL
+277 VVNPYAVL
-285 HVSFKAGKEAKD
+285 NVSFNPSEGSKS

-302 NNFSSYNNDVM
+302 KNFSSVNSDVM
-313 DLLKQNGI
+313 KLLNDNGI
-321 RVTSSGKDRFQLIM
+321 KVKVTSSGEDRFQLIM
-335 TKASIQNL
+335 TNATIQNL
-343 QLSQGTWE
+343 ELSRGTWE
-351 IELNGSNVLEGKG
+351 IVLNGSNELEGKG
-364 KYVAGCGLRINDNV
+364 KDFSGCGLRINDYV

-383 AGTAPASL
+383 AEPESASL
-391 TAHNYPTTGSSDGS
+391 KVQNYPTKKTSKDTSS
-405 CGIQVAGSLTIESG
+405 GIVVAGSLTIESG
-419 TIEAT
+419 TIEA
-424 AKAGSNSAPDSGAIL
+424 AAYAEQNSEPVSGAI
-439 VGTTGTLNIN
+439 VVQSNGTLNIN
-449 GGSVTAA
+449 GGSVTAT
-456 GTGKKGVYV
+456 GTHKNGVYV
-465 RGNFQMTGGSL
+465 LNNFQMTGGSL
-476 TVTGS
+476 KVTGS
-481 GEPGIENVGS
+481 GKPGIENVGS
-491 FELSDGT
+491 FELSGGT
-498 ISTKSNSGG
+498 ISTKSNSDG

-512 GRGSATIKAK
+512 GRGSVTIKAK
-522 ELNTDRLYINGD
+522 ELNTDRLYITGD
-534 GSFTVAKGGKVTS
+534 SSFTVASVGKVTS
-547 GSTTINSGTLTNAG
+547 ESTIINSGTLINEG
-561 EFVSNGPFE
+561 EFVSNGPFVKNE
-570 KGKYGTFNNTGTI
+570 KGTFINKGTI

-598 EIKDYTKKI
+598 PITVYTAEI
-607 SKDYYK
+607 SENYK
-613 NMSIDVPNL
+613 ENRSIDVKNL
-622 AAIQKPANAGNL
+622 AAIQKPVKAGNL
-634 QYELVEDTGS
+634 QYELAEYTGS
-644 DKGAGT
+644 DKGEGT
-650 IDKETGRLKV
+650 INEKTGQLTV

-666 KIKVNTQ
+666 KIEVNTQ
-673 ESGFY
+673 ESGLY
-678 KEGENPVYITLTVNK
+678 KAGENPVCITLTVNK
-693 AAFPDS
+693 AKFPDS
-699 WNLTVTAASGIY
+699 WNLSVTATSDEYRGAQ
-711 NGSKGYPAATISTT
+711 GYPAAAISAS
-725 GIPDGARY
+725 GIPKGAGY
-733 EYQLKNTNRT
+733 EYQLKRTKNT
-743 DDLQEE
+743 DDLQED

-769 VRVTVDNYESKIF
+769 VRVTVNNYESKVF
-782 CSDNQTDITKRRFLD
+782 CSDNRTSITERSFTD
-797 TKVTLEPQ
+797 TKVTLEPEK
-805 TVIYNGQSWSPEIKV
+805 VIYNGQSRDPEIKV
-820 VENWQGASGAEVD
+820 VENWQGASGDEVN
-833 KADYTIQ
+833 KADYTIK
-840 YWTYWTGTGNS
+840 YWTYWTGTDNS
-851 EVTERKDA
+851 IVTERKDA

-866 IGQENYTNESNGAI
+866 LGQGNYKNESNTAI
-880 LTIDKCKLNARITG
+880 FTIDKCKLNARITG
-894 DSFDKVYDGT
+894 DYFDKVYDGT

-917 YSDSGI
+917 YSDSGT

-965 TENSASVKGSII
+965 TENSTSIKGSII

-992 YNGTEQKPQILASVE
+992 YNGTEQKPQIHASVE

-1038 AGTYQVYVKASMDNF
+1038 AGTYQVYVKASMANF
-1053 NDAVKTVDVT
+1053 NDAVKTVNVT
-1063 VQQASSNSGSHSGGG
+1063 VQQAPSSSGSHSGG
-1078 KDSGGKDSSGKGSSG
+1078 GKGSSG
-1093 KGSSGKSSSGSSGTV
+1093 KGSSGSSSTV

-1175 GADGYLS
+1175 GAEGYLS
-1182 TGWLYDTLYQGWFYM
+1182 TGWIYDTLYQGWFYM

-1210 NGKWYYLNPSHDG
+1210 NGKWYYLNSNHDG

>member
-1 MKGIRRAAAMCLTM
+1 
-15 TLAVSTLF
+15 
-23 GNTAWA
+23 
-29 DMPQKTERKK
+29 MPQKTERKK

-76 GCIRNTAVSSGTNED
+76 GCIRNTAASSGTNED
-91 DSETGPDEEE
+91 DSETGPDDEE
-101 TNDQKDSADKAEN
+101 TND
-114 GGKQKDSA
+114 QKDSA

-141 DMEDTAVPGGTVIPA
+141 DMEDTTVPGGTVIPA

-169 EENLLDGKLELNGVT
+169 EENLLDGKLELSGVT

-191 EEVTEYLPEAIIAQV
+191 EEVTEYLPEAIVAQV
-206 GEKSEVGGEGEE
+206 GEESEAGKEE
-218 KLLITGWTCSE
+218 KLSITGWSCNE

-253 YELAEDADAL
+253 YELAEDAEAL

-277 AVSGTAVL
+277 VYNPNNVVLNVNFEKGEPSKGLAYDESG
-285 HVSFKAGKEAKD
+285 
-297 LYFDG
+297 
-302 NNFSSYNNDVM
+302 FSSLNNNVM
-313 DLLKQNGI
+313 NLLNDRGI
-321 RVTSSGKDRFQLIM
+321 EVTNSGENSFQLRM
-335 TKASIQNL
+335 TNATTIQNL
-343 QLSQGTWE
+343 ELSRGTWE
-351 IELNGSNVLEGKG
+351 IVLNGSNVLEGKG
-364 KYVAGCGLRINDNV
+364 KGVGGVGLKIKENV
-378 SATIK
+378 RATIK
-383 AGTAPASL
+383 EGTAPASL
-391 TAHNYPTTGSSDGS
+391 TAKNSPTTGTSRDGS
-405 CGIQVAGSLTIESG
+405 SGIAVEGNLTIESG

-424 AKAGSNSAPDSGAIL
+424 ADGGENSASFSGGIVVGSN
-439 VGTTGTLNIN
+439 GTLNIN
-449 GGSVTAA
+449 GGAVTAA
-456 GTGKKGVYV
+456 GTGKNGVFV
-465 RGNFQMTGGSL
+465 RGNFRMKGGSL
-476 TVTGS
+476 TATGS
-481 GEPGIENVGS
+481 RKPGIENEGT
-491 FELSDGT
+491 FELLGGT

-512 GRGSATIKAK
+512 GLGSVTIKAN
-522 ELNTDRLYINGD
+522 ELNTDRLNITGNS
-534 GSFTVAKGGKVTS
+534 SFTVARGGKVTS
-547 GSTTINSGTLTNAG
+547 ESTIINSGTLTNEG
-561 EFVSNGPFE
+561 EFVSNGPFVKE
-570 KGKYGTFNNTGTI
+570 ENGRFINNGTI
-583 SGSGSLPDDAKQTPD
+583 SGTGSLPDGVKQIPD
-598 EIKDYTKKI
+598 TITVRKTEIIADYRN
-607 SKDYYK
+607 
-613 NMSIDVPNL
+613 NMLIDVPSL
-622 AAIQKPANAGNL
+622 AGIHQPDRAGNL
-634 QYELVEDTGS
+634 QYELAEYTGS
-644 DKGAGT
+644 DKGEGT
-650 IDKETGRLKV
+650 IDKESGQLKV
-660 TKAGVF
+660 DRAGVF
-666 KIKVNTQ
+666 KIEVNTQ

-678 KEGENPVYITLTVNK
+678 KAGENPVCITLTVNK
-693 AAFPDS
+693 AKFPDS
-699 WNLTVTAASGIY
+699 WNLSVTAASDEYRGAQ
-711 NGSKGYPAATISTT
+711 GYPAAFISAS
-725 GIPDGARY
+725 GIPSGARY
-733 EYQLKNTNRT
+733 EYQLKSTSST
-743 DDLQEE
+743 DDLQED

-769 VRVTVDNYESKIF
+769 VRVTVDNYKSKVF
-782 CSDNQTDITKRRFLD
+782 CSGNPTSIIKRRFAD
-797 TKVTLEPQ
+797 TKVTLEPE

-820 VENWQGASGAEVD
+820 VENWQGASEDEVD
-833 KADYTIQ
+833 KADYTIKD
-840 YWTYWTGTGNS
+840 WTYWTGTDNRI
-851 EVTERKDA
+851 VKERKDA

-866 IGQENYTNESNGAI
+866 LGQGNYKNESNTAI
-880 LTIDKCKLNARITG
+880 FTIDKCKLNARITG
-894 DSFDKVYDGT
+894 GSFDKVYDGT

-917 YSDSGI
+917 YSDSGT

-943 GEHDIEAA
+943 GEHNIEAA

-965 TENSASVKGSII
+965 TENSASIKGSII

-992 YNGTEQKPQILASVE
+992 YNGTEQKPQIHASVE

-1038 AGTYQVYVKASMDNF
+1038 AGTYQVYVKASMANF

-1063 VQQASSNSGSHSGGG
+1063 IQQASSNSGSHSGGG
-1078 KDSGGKDSSGKGSSG
+1078 KGSGG

-1139 IKDARGWWL
+1139 MKDARGWWL

>member
-1 MKGIRRAAAMCLTM
+1 M
-15 TLAVSTLF
+15 
-23 GNTAWA
+23 
-29 DMPQKTERKK
+29 
-39 CVHVHTEECYGEPD
+39 
-53 EEATSSQI
+53 
-61 GEEPTECTHVCTVES
+61 
-76 GCIRNTAVSSGTNED
+76 NED
-91 DSETGPDEEE
+91 DSETGPDDEE
-101 TNDQKDSADKAEN
+101 TNDQKN
-114 GGKQKDSA
+114 SA

-141 DMEDTAVPGGTVIPA
+141 DMEDTTVPGGTVIPA

-184 EEAQPSF
+184 EESQPSF
-191 EEVTEYLPEAIIAQV
+191 EEVTEYLPQAIIAQV
-206 GEKSEVGGEGEE
+206 GEESEAGKEE
-218 KLLITGWTCSE
+218 KLPITGWSCNE

-253 YELAEDADAL
+253 YELAEDAEAL

-277 AVSGTAVL
+277 AYDPNNVVL
-285 HVSFKAGKEAKD
+285 SVNFEEGQSFKNLAYNESG
-297 LYFDG
+297 
-302 NNFSSYNNDVM
+302 FSSLRDDVM
-313 DLLKQNGI
+313 NLLKQHGI
-321 RVTSSGKDRFQLIM
+321 KVTSLGNDSFRLIM
-335 TKASIQNL
+335 TDASIQNL
-343 QLSQGTWE
+343 ELSRGTWE
-351 IELNGSNVLEGKG
+351 IELNGSNVLKGKG
-364 KYVAGCGLRINDNV
+364 TEVGGVGLKIKENV

-391 TAHNYPTTGSSDGS
+391 TAKNYPTKGTSNDGSS
-405 CGIQVAGSLTIESG
+405 GIAVAGNLTIGSG
-419 TIEAT
+419 TTIEAT
-424 AKAGSNSAPDSGAIL
+424 ADAAGKNSAPDSGAIV
-439 VGTTGTLNIN
+439 VGSKGTLNIN

-456 GTGKKGVYV
+456 GTGKNGVHV
-465 RGNFQMTGGSL
+465 RGGGEFRMAGGRL

-481 GEPGIENVGS
+481 GKPVIENVGN
-491 FELSDGT
+491 FNLSGGT
-498 ISTKSNSGG
+498 ISTKSNSDG

-512 GRGSATIKAK
+512 SGGSATIQAR
-522 ELNTDRLYINGD
+522 ELITDRLCITNS
-534 GSFTVAKGGKVTS
+534 SFTVASGGKVTS
-547 GSTTINSGTLTNAG
+547 GSTIIKSGSTLTNEG
-561 EFVSNGPFE
+561 EFVSNGAFE
-570 KGKYGTFNNTGTI
+570 KEEDGRFINKGTI
-583 SGSGSLPDDAKQTPD
+583 SGNGSLPDDLKQKPD
-598 EIKDYTKKI
+598 SITGYTAEI
-607 SKDYYK
+607 SENYK
-613 NMSIDVPNL
+613 ENMSINVPSL
-622 AAIQKPANAGNL
+622 AGIHKPVNAGNL
-634 QYELVEDTGS
+634 QYELAEYTGS
-644 DKGAGT
+644 DKGEGT
-650 IDKETGRLKV
+650 INEETGQLTVK
-660 TKAGVF
+660 KAGVF

-673 ESGFY
+673 ASGLY
-678 KEGENPVYITLTVNK
+678 EAGKNPVDITLTVNK
-693 AAFPDS
+693 AAFPGN
-699 WNLTVTAASGIY
+699 WNLIVTATSDIY
-711 NGSKGYPAATISTT
+711 NGSKGYPAAAISAS
-725 GIPDGARY
+725 GIPKGAGY
-733 EYQLKNTNRT
+733 EYQLKRTKST
-743 DDLQEE
+743 DDLQED

-758 VNVAESGQFVF
+758 VNVAESDQYVF
-769 VRVTVDNYESKIF
+769 VRVTVDNYKPKIF
-782 CSDNQTDITKRRFLD
+782 CSDNRTSITERSFTD
-797 TKVTLEPQ
+797 TKVTLEPEN
-805 TVIYNGQSWSPEIKV
+805 VIYNGQSRNPEIKV
-820 VENWQGASGAEVD
+820 VENWQGASEDEVN
-833 KADYTIQ
+833 KADYIIQ
-840 YWTYWTGTGNS
+840 YWTYWTGTDNS
-851 EVTERKDA
+851 IVTERKDA

-866 IGQENYTNESNGAI
+866 LGQGNYKNESNTAI
-880 LTIDKCKLNARITG
+880 FTIDKCKLNARITG

-904 TDITEEQNLSVQL
+904 TDIREEQNLSVQL
-917 YSDSGI
+917 YSDSGT

-965 TENSASVKGSII
+965 TENSTSIKGNIV

-992 YNGTEQKPQILASVE
+992 YNGTEQKPQIHASVE

-1038 AGTYQVYVKASMDNF
+1038 AGIYQVYVKASMANF
-1053 NDAVKTVDVT
+1053 NDAVKTVNVT
-1063 VQQASSNSGSHSGGG
+1063 VQQAPSSSGSHSGGG
-1078 KDSGGKDSSGKGSSG
+1078 G

-1175 GADGYLS
+1175 GAEGYLS
-1182 TGWLYDTLYQGWFYM
+1182 TGWIYDTLYQGWFYM

-1210 NGKWYYLNPSHDG
+1210 NGKWYYLNSNHDG

>member
-1 MKGIRRAAAMCLTM
+1 MKGIRRAAAVCLTM

-76 GCIRNTAVSSGTNED
+76 GCIRNIAASSGTNED
-91 DSETGPDEEE
+91 DSETGPDDEE

-114 GGKQKDSA
+114 
-122 DKAEDDEKQEDA
+122 A

-141 DMEDTAVPGGTVIPA
+141 DMEDTTVPGGTVIPA

-169 EENLLDGKLELNGVT
+169 EENLLDGKLELSGVT

-206 GEKSEVGGEGEE
+206 GEESEAGKEE
-218 KLLITGWTCSE
+218 KLPIAGWSCNE
-229 YVQDEEGRWPLEGTY
+229 YVQDEEGCWPLEGTY

-253 YELAEDADAL
+253 YELAEDVETL
-263 VVEVSVTGDQAALT
+263 VVEVSVTGDQAAMP
-277 AVSGTAVL
+277 VVNPYAVL
-285 HVSFKAGKEAKD
+285 NVSFNPSEGSKS

-302 NNFSSYNNDVM
+302 KNFSSVNSDVM
-313 DLLKQNGI
+313 KLLNDNGI
-321 RVTSSGKDRFQLIM
+321 KVKVTSSGEDRFQLIM
-335 TKASIQNL
+335 TNATIQNL
-343 QLSQGTWE
+343 ELSRGTWE
-351 IELNGSNVLEGKG
+351 IVLNGSNELEGKG
-364 KYVAGCGLRINDNV
+364 KDFSGCGLRINDYV

-383 AGTAPASL
+383 AEPESASL
-391 TAHNYPTTGSSDGS
+391 KVQNYPTKKTSKDTSS
-405 CGIQVAGSLTIESG
+405 GIVVAGSLTIESG
-419 TIEAT
+419 TIEA
-424 AKAGSNSAPDSGAIL
+424 AAYAEQNSEPVSGAI
-439 VGTTGTLNIN
+439 VVQSKGTLNIR

-456 GTGKKGVYV
+456 GTHKNGVYV
-465 RGNFQMTGGSL
+465 LNNFQMTGGSL
-476 TVTGS
+476 KVTGS
-481 GEPGIENVGS
+481 GKPGIENVGN
-491 FELSDGT
+491 FNLSGGT
-498 ISTKSNSGG
+498 ISTKSNSDG

-512 GRGSATIKAK
+512 RGGSATIQAK
-522 ELNTDRLYINGD
+522 ELNTDRLYINGNS
-534 GSFTVAKGGKVTS
+534 SFTVARGGKVTS
-547 GSTTINSGTLTNAG
+547 GSTRIDSGTLINAG

-570 KGKYGTFNNTGTI
+570 KGTYGTFNNTGTI
-583 SGSGSLPDDAKQTPD
+583 SGSGSLPDDVKQIPD
-598 EIKDYTKKI
+598 NITVYTAEISADYR
-607 SKDYYK
+607 D
-613 NMSIDVPNL
+613 NMSINVQNL
-622 AAIQKPANAGNL
+622 AAIQKPVKAGNL
-634 QYELVEDTGS
+634 QYELAEYTGS
-644 DKGAGT
+644 DKGEGT
-650 IDKETGRLKV
+650 IDKETGQLKV
-660 TKAGVF
+660 DRAGVF

-673 ESGFY
+673 ASGLY
-678 KEGENPVYITLTVNK
+678 KAGEKPVYITLTVNK
-693 AAFPDS
+693 AKFPDS
-699 WNLTVTAASGIY
+699 WNLSVTAASGEY
-711 NGSKGYPAATISTT
+711 RGAQGYPAATISTT
-725 GIPDGARY
+725 DIPDGARY
-733 EYQLKNTNRT
+733 EYQLKSTKST
-743 DDLQEE
+743 DDLRED

-758 VNVAESGQFVF
+758 VNVAESDQFVF
-769 VRVTVDNYESKIF
+769 VRVTVNNYESKVF
-782 CSDNQTDITKRRFLD
+782 CSDNRTSITKRRFAD
-797 TKVTLEPQ
+797 TKVTLEPEN
-805 TVIYNGQSWSPEIKV
+805 VIYNGQSWEPKIKV
-820 VENWQGASGAEVD
+820 VENWQGASRDEVD
-833 KADYTIQ
+833 KADYTIKD
-840 YWTYWTGTGNS
+840 WTYWTGTDNMI
-851 EVTERKDA
+851 VKERKNA
-859 GTYTVHL
+859 GTYTVSL
-866 IGQENYTNESNGAI
+866 LGQGNYTNESNKAI

-894 DSFDKVYDGT
+894 NSFDKVYDGT
-904 TDITEEQNLSVQL
+904 TDIREEQNLSVQL
-917 YSDSGI
+917 YSDSGT

-943 GEHDIEAA
+943 GEHNIEAA

-965 TENSASVKGSII
+965 TENSTSIKGNIV

-992 YNGTEQKPQILASVE
+992 YNGTEQKPQIHASVE

-1038 AGTYQVYVKASMDNF
+1038 AGTYQVYVKASMANF
-1053 NDAVKTVDVT
+1053 NDAVKTVNVT
-1063 VQQASSNSGSHSGGG
+1063 VQKVSSSSGSHSGGG
-1078 KDSGGKDSSGKGSSG
+1078 KGSGGKGSGG
-1093 KGSSGKSSSGSSGTV
+1093 KGSSGKSSSVSSGTV

-1175 GADGYLS
+1175 GAEGYLS
-1182 TGWLYDTLYQGWFYM
+1182 TGWIYDTLYQGWFYM

-1210 NGKWYYLNPSHDG
+1210 NGKWYYLNSNHDG